1 MWFAQSDQPASDT
14 SPAGP
19 GRGRGRPTTRV
30 LVTTGALA
38 VAAALVAGGVLAST
52 SSPPPRATFAALNQ
66 SRSTPSPVP
75 SGLASPS
82 PVPSPVPSSELA
94 TPSPVPSP
102 VPSSEAPRP
111 SPTPTASP
119 VPAGAVIPAGIRDQA
134 GELVLFVVRIHL
146 RQLPGT
152 GFGIMAGHRATSGT
166 LTGDVETNETTGSA
180 TAPGFHAVESPIET
194 GDPGTAIPEFG
205 YYAGPAAKITASA
218 GGKQVQASIA
228 RWSLNPQIVIFWF
241 PATARPSATAP
252 HGLTAYD
259 ASGHLLPAGHSTP
272 GNG

>member
-1 MWFAQSDQPASDT
+1 
-14 SPAGP
+14 
-19 GRGRGRPTTRV
+19 
-30 LVTTGALA
+30 
-38 VAAALVAGGVLAST
+38 
-52 SSPPPRATFAALNQ
+52 
-66 SRSTPSPVP
+66 
-75 SGLASPS
+75 
-82 PVPSPVPSSELA
+82 
-94 TPSPVPSP
+94 
-102 VPSSEAPRP
+102 
-111 SPTPTASP
+111 
-119 VPAGAVIPAGIRDQA
+119 VIPAGIRDQA